1 MVLFE
6 PFLGAVIDHYRIY
19 INLNSHHL
27 MQYRIS
33 FLIPFAVT
41 IILGKW
47 FQGIINSLFLMGA
60 VYSLFFINWEQALA
74 IYLLVVGH
82 SLILTGLHNRNQR
95 LELINQA
102 ARKILNEQ

>member
-1 MVLFE
+1 
-6 PFLGAVIDHYRIY
+6 
-19 INLNSHHL
+19 

-33 FLIPFAVT
+33 FLIPFVVP
-41 IILGKW
+41 IILGKL
-47 FQGIINSLFLMGA
+47 FQGIINFLFVIGA
-60 VYSLFFINWEQALA
+60 VYFAFFINWQTALA

-82 SLILTGLHNRNQR
+82 SLLLTGLYNQNQR

>member
-1 MVLFE
+1 
-6 PFLGAVIDHYRIY
+6 
-19 INLNSHHL
+19 

-33 FLIPFAVT
+33 FLIPFSVPM
-41 IILGKW
+41 ILGKL
-47 FQGIINSLFLMGA
+47 FQGIINFLFLIGA
-60 VYSLFFINWEQALA
+60 LYSLFFDYWQQALA

-82 SLILTGLHNRNQR
+82 SLLLTGFYNRNQR